1 MSKHILPA
9 LALAILAGLGTAWA
23 AGPDGPMPRGPG
35 GPPPGPGIPS
45 AERLATVDDL
55 GAAQQA
61 EVRRILRERRDA
73 EDALRS
79 RLRGEREAIDQ
90 RERTERERIEDQ
102 TAQKLRS
109 ALGEDGYRAY
119 AQWATSRGPEPL
131 PPRPPQ
137 GPRGERPDAPPVPP
151 TP

>member
-1 MSKHILPA
+1 MSRRILPA
-9 LALAILAGLGTAWA
+9 LVAAALAVLGTAWA
-23 AGPDGPMPRGPG
+23 AGPGEPRGPMPRGPG
-35 GPPPGPGIPS
+35 GPPPGRGVPS
-45 AERLATVDDL
+45 AERLATVDGL
-55 GAAQQA
+55 GAAQQT

-102 TAQKLRS
+102 TTQKLRN

-119 AQWATSRGPEPL
+119 AQWATSRGPEP
-131 PPRPPQ
+131 RPPQ
-137 GPRGERPDAPPVPP
+137 GPRGERSDVPPAPP

>member
-1 MSKHILPA
+1 M
-9 LALAILAGLGTAWA
+9 
-23 AGPDGPMPRGPG
+23 
-35 GPPPGPGIPS
+35 
-45 AERLATVDDL
+45 
-55 GAAQQA
+55 
-61 EVRRILRERRDA
+61 
-73 EDALRS
+73 RS

-119 AQWATSRGPEPL
+119 ARWATSRGPEPL

-137 GPRGERPDAPPVPP
+137 GPRGERPDAPPPPP